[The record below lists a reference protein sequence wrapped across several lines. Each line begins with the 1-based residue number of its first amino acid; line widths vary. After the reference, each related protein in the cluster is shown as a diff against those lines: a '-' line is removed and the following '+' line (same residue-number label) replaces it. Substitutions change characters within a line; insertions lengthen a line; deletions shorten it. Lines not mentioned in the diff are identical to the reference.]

1 MTFKKFL
8 RVVLI
13 YQLRALVFWPCGAD
27 KERGFYFVMRNTFLL
42 ILNFYYSQ
50 RISKHYHGVWTPH
63 LSHLD
68 ILDFHNRMGG
78 VSQCISFQFI
88 LDSLKKN
95 ITDVHQTSCPPI
107 HLQPCSLWMSEHTG
121 GFPRLWSRPR
131 TCLGPT
137 DPSPGVSGFL
147 AHSGAKG
154 PIVQAV
160 WTWSCHL

>member
-95 ITDVHQTSCPPI
+95 ITDVHQTSCPP
-107 HLQPCSLWMSEHTG
+107 STS
-121 GFPRLWSRPR
+121 S
-131 TCLGPT
+131 
-137 DPSPGVSGFL
+137 L
-147 AHSGAKG
+147 AHCGCRSTRGAFQGFGQGRGLAWAPLILLLGCLASSPTQEPKA
-154 PIVQAV
+154 P
-160 WTWSCHL
+160 